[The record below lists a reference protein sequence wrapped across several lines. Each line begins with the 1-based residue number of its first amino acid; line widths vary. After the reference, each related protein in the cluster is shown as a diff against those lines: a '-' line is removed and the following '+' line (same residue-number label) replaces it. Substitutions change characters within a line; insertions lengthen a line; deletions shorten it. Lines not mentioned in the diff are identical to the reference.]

1 MKKLFILI
9 MLSCPFI
16 AQATEVTMLAASS
29 LTDSVSKIV
38 KEFEKETGTKV
49 NVLFDSSARL
59 ARQIKEG
66 AKADLFMSA
75 DKEWTEF
82 LAKEKLTSSG
92 KTIDLLSNELVV
104 IAPKSSPMMI
114 KDFKDLAIV
123 PFKTLCMAFGT
134 TPVGKYGYEA
144 LNQAGLF
151 QKVSSRIVHGEN
163 ARNVLEWV
171 AKNEADLAI
180 VYATD
185 ALVEPRVKVI
195 ARIPQEFH
203 SSIVYPLSILGK
215 DPQKMAV
222 KLYERLQS
230 EQAIKIFKSYGFK
243 VIK

>member
-1 MKKLFILI
+1 M
-9 MLSCPFI
+9 
-16 AQATEVTMLAASS
+16 TMLAASS

-38 KEFEKETGTKV
+38 KEFEKETRTKV

-66 AKADLFMSA
+66 SKADLFMSA

-92 KTIDLLSNELVV
+92 KTIDLLSNELVL
-104 IAPKSSPMMI
+104 IAPKSSPVVI
-114 KDFKDLAIV
+114 KDFKDLGIV

-151 QKVSSRIVHGEN
+151 QKVSPRIVHGEN

-185 ALVEPRVKVI
+185 ALVEPRVKVV

-203 SSIVYPLSILGK
+203 SSIVYPLSLLGK
-215 DPQKMAV
+215 APQKMAV

-230 EQAIKIFKSYGFK
+230 EQAMKIYKSYGFK